1 MRPQDRQAFPIGFA
15 GSAFPSELVVVAEGV
30 PAFVKA
36 VHLTLFCVVSVGS
49 GWKSEGADLWRPLG
63 TTN

>member
-1 MRPQDRQAFPIGFA
+1 MRPQDRQALTTAFA
-15 GSAFPSELVVVAEGV
+15 GSVFPSELVLVAEGV

-36 VHLTLFCVVSVGS
+36 VHLKLFCVVSVGS
-49 GWKSEGADLWRPLG
+49 GWKYEGADLWRPLG